1 MPDTDG
7 LQERIAGL
15 LLDRLHLDVPS
26 VETDLIDTGALDSM
40 LFVELL
46 AQLEAEFG
54 LAIDLD
60 DIEVSAFPID
70 PEPSRSS
77 CRQRTGSM
85 ESCGHVG

>member
-46 AQLEAEFG
+46 ALLEAEFG

-60 DIEVSAFPID
+60 DIEVSAF
-70 PEPSRSS
+70 RSI
-77 CRQRTGSM
+77 RTIAEFVRERTGRV
-85 ESCGHVG
+85 ESFGHVG

>member
-15 LLDRLHLDVPS
+15 LRDRLHLDVPS

-60 DIEVSAFPID
+60 DIELSVFGSI
-70 PEPSRSS
+70 
-77 CRQRTGSM
+77 RTIA
-85 ESCGHVG
+85 EFVRERTANLERCGHVG

>member
-60 DIEVSAFPID
+60 DIEVSAF
-70 PEPSRSS
+70 RSI
-77 CRQRTGSM
+77 RTIAEFVRERTGRV
-85 ESCGHVG
+85 ESFGHVG

>member
-1 MPDTDG
+1 MPDMDG
-7 LQERIAGL
+7 LQGRIAGL

-60 DIEVSAFPID
+60 DIEVSAF
-70 PEPSRSS
+70 RSIRS
-77 CRQRTGSM
+77 IAEFVRERTASV
-85 ESCGHVG
+85 ESFGHAG

>member
-1 MPDTDG
+1 MPDTGG

-15 LLDRLHLDVPS
+15 LRDRLHLDVPS

-60 DIEVSAFPID
+60 DIELSVFHSI
-70 PEPSRSS
+70 
-77 CRQRTGSM
+77 RTIAEFVRERTASL

>member
-60 DIEVSAFPID
+60 DIEVSAF
-70 PEPSRSS
+70 RSIRTIAEFV
-77 CRQRTGSM
+77 RQRTGSL

>member
-60 DIEVSAFPID
+60 DIEVSAF
-70 PEPSRSS
+70 RSI
-77 CRQRTGSM
+77 RTIAEFVRERTGSM